1 MRYFF
6 KKVWWGHEKLQMT
19 KSQLTN
25 PIHQGQ
31 KIAFQYVIIICL
43 AKKTGGSISMTLHI
57 CVNREVFYCL
67 RQDSLMK
74 SKRLSF

>member
-43 AKKTGGSISMTLHI
+43 AKKTG
-57 CVNREVFYCL
+57 
-67 RQDSLMK
+67 
-74 SKRLSF
+74 